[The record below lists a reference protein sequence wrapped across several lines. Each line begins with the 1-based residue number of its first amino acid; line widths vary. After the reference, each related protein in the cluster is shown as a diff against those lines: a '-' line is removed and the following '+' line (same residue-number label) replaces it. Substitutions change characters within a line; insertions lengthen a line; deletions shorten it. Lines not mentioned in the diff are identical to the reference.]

1 MVSGGSLRCGGCAK
15 NATCFRKS
23 YLLRAEVA
31 SSPKKTLIEMWGRSK
46 DCGMWMILVGNLVF
60 AQMHVGV
67 FMCTCFA
74 L

>member
-1 MVSGGSLRCGGCAK
+1 
-15 NATCFRKS
+15 
-23 YLLRAEVA
+23 
-31 SSPKKTLIEMWGRSK
+31 MWGRSK